1 VKWIFEGRISA
12 TVKTI
17 GEVWRNSPPPKF
29 LHSNKKPSMIIANPI
44 YDVVFKYL
52 LEDVEIARELLS
64 TILGEEIHRLE
75 LKPQETATEKS
86 GGGISILRFDFKA
99 IIKNKNGEL
108 HKVLI
113 ELQKAKKAFDV
124 MRFRR
129 YLGDNYRK
137 EDDVFNDQG
146 VLEKRPLPIISI
158 YFLGFPLDNIHAG
171 VVKINREYR
180 DAVTQELLDIKEDF
194 VELLTHDSY
203 LIQARKL
210 HPKART
216 KLERV
221 LQVFSPIYQTTN
233 DQHQLD
239 FQGDT
244 NDPLIKK
251 MLDRLGRAIANEE
264 IRDNMD
270 VEDELDRIFDRE
282 MKKLADEKDEIIAEK
297 VGIIAEKED
306 IIAEKDQLLIAEK
319 KRAEEEKKRAEEEKK
334 RAEEEKKRAE
344 EEKKRAEAEIQ
355 KNLALQSQIEALKKQ
370 IKP

>member
-1 VKWIFEGRISA
+1 
-12 TVKTI
+12 
-17 GEVWRNSPPPKF
+17 
-29 LHSNKKPSMIIANPI
+29 MIIANPI

-52 LEDVEIARELLS
+52 LEDVEIAMELLS
-64 TILGEEIHRLE
+64 TILGEEIQSLE

-99 IIKNKNGEL
+99 IIKNKSGEL

-137 EDDVFNDQG
+137 EEDVINYKG
-146 VLEKRPLPIISI
+146 ESEKRPLPIISI
-158 YFLGFPLDNIHAG
+158 YFLGFPIDNIHAG

-180 DAVTQELLDIKEDF
+180 DVVTQEILEIKEDF

-203 LIQARKL
+203 LIQACKL
-210 HPKART
+210 PRKART
-216 KLERV
+216 KLERI

-251 MLDRLGRAIANEE
+251 MLDRLGRAIASEE

-270 VEDELDRIFDRE
+270 LEDELDRIFDRE
-282 MKKLADEKDEIIAEK
+282 MKKLAAEKDE
-297 VGIIAEKED
+297 
-306 IIAEKDQLLIAEK
+306 IIAEKDQLLI
-319 KRAEEEKKRAEEEKK
+319 EEKKRAEDEKN
-334 RAEEEKKRAE
+334 RAEE
-344 EEKKRAEAEIQ
+344 EIQ
-355 KNLALQSQIEALKKQ
+355 KNLELQRQIEELKKQ

>member
-1 VKWIFEGRISA
+1 
-12 TVKTI
+12 
-17 GEVWRNSPPPKF
+17 
-29 LHSNKKPSMIIANPI
+29 MIIANPI

-64 TILGEEIHRLE
+64 TILGEEIQSLE

-99 IIKNKNGEL
+99 IIKNKSGES

-137 EDDVFNDQG
+137 EDDVINDKG
-146 VLEKRPLPIISI
+146 ESEKRPLPIISI

-180 DAVTQELLDIKEDF
+180 DVVTQEILEIKEDF

-210 HPKART
+210 PRQART
-216 KLERV
+216 KLERI

-251 MLDRLGRAIANEE
+251 MLDRLGRAIASEE

-270 VEDELDRIFDRE
+270 LEDELDRIFDRE
-282 MKKLADEKDEIIAEK
+282 MKKLAAEKDE
-297 VGIIAEKED
+297 
-306 IIAEKDQLLIAEK
+306 IIAEKDQLLIIEK
-319 KRAEEEKKRAEEEKK
+319 KRAEEEKKRAEVEKK
-334 RAEEEKKRAE
+334 RAED
-344 EEKKRAEAEIQ
+344 EIQ
-355 KNLALQSQIEALKKQ
+355 KNLELQRQIEDLKKQ

>member
-1 VKWIFEGRISA
+1 
-12 TVKTI
+12 
-17 GEVWRNSPPPKF
+17 
-29 LHSNKKPSMIIANPI
+29 
-44 YDVVFKYL
+44 
-52 LEDVEIARELLS
+52 LS
-64 TILGEEIHRLE
+64 TILGEEIQSLE

-99 IIKNKNGEL
+99 IIKNKSGEL

-129 YLGDNYRK
+129 YLGDNYLK
-137 EDDVFNDQG
+137 EDDVINDKG
-146 VLEKRPLPIISI
+146 ESEKRPLPIISI

-180 DAVTQELLDIKEDF
+180 DVVTQEILEIKEDF

-210 HPKART
+210 PRQART
-216 KLERV
+216 KLERI

-251 MLDRLGRAIANEE
+251 MLDRLGRAIASEE

-270 VEDELDRIFDRE
+270 LEDELDRIFDRE
-282 MKKLADEKDEIIAEK
+282 MKKLAAEKDEIIAQ
-297 VGIIAEKED
+297 
-306 IIAEKDQLLIAEK
+306 KDQLLIEEKNRAEEEKNRAEEEKNRAEVEK
-319 KRAEEEKKRAEEEKK
+319 KRAED
-334 RAEEEKKRAE
+334 
-344 EEKKRAEAEIQ
+344 EIQ
-355 KNLALQSQIEALKKQ
+355 KNLELQRQIEELKKQ